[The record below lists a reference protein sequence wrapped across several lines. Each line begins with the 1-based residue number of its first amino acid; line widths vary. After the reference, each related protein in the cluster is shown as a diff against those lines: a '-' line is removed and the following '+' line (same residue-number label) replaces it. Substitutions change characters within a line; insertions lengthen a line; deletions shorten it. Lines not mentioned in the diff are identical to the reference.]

1 MADPEQIAAVRDFNR
16 FYTSR
21 LGMTRN
27 GLHSTTH
34 PLAEA
39 RVLYELGAHGRSRR
53 PRCASALAIDAG
65 QLSRLIKRLQDQA

>member
-1 MADPEQIAAVRDFNR
+1 MSLTLSTRWPTRADRRLRDFNR

-21 LGMTRN
+21 LGMTRH

-39 RVLYELGAHGRSRR
+39 RVLYELGAMAR
-53 PRCASALAIDAG
+53 
-65 QLSRLIKRLQDQA
+65 